1 MRTSFAIL
9 LILILA
15 ASAFSFAVRLGN
27 AQISTEI
34 SGLINLNMTLTK
46 TGGPYLLT
54 GPVTVSS
61 GVTLTVQ
68 AGTSINLASNYL
80 LINGTLTANG
90 TAADPI
96 RIQGGTSQFDSQGN
110 PIYPLTFTPFS
121 TSWNEQARIGCIIE
135 NAVLTNT
142 SIYARA
148 SPKVNNC
155 TFTNSFISISNYT
168 LVAEPITPS
177 PTISNNTMSGQG
189 AYAAIATANSIGL
202 LANNNIS
209 GYNVGIQMTSDAGT
223 TVRTNLISANTYG
236 IQLIAQKGP
245 VLAAIINNTV
255 TNNTVGVS
263 ILQGSTAAISPT
275 IQYNNIYANIN
286 YSLTSVITGNVS
298 VPFNWWGTTTL
309 ANIYQTIYD
318 HKQNSSYGAVD
329 FLPFLSLPNPA
340 APTPSTPVIPEMPP
354 ASGLIATF
362 AVALSALA
370 LAVLKRFHKKQE

>member
-1 MRTSFAIL
+1 VRTLFAIL
-9 LILILA
+9 LFLILA
-15 ASAFSFAVRLGN
+15 TSAFSFAVSLGT

-34 SGLINLNMTLTK
+34 SGLINSNMTLTK
-46 TGGPYLLT
+46 TSGPYLLT

-80 LINGTLTANG
+80 LVNGTLTANG
-90 TAADPI
+90 TVTDPI

-110 PIYPLTFTPFS
+110 PIYPITFTPFS

-155 TFTNSFISISNYT
+155 TFTNSYISISNYT

-177 PTISNNTMSGQG
+177 PTISNNTMNGQG
-189 AYAAIATANSIGL
+189 AYAAVATANSIGL
-202 LANNNIS
+202 LVNNNIS
-209 GYNVGIQMTSDAGT
+209 GYNVGILMTSDAGT
-223 TVRTNLISANTYG
+223 TVRTNLISANTFG

-245 VLAAIINNTV
+245 VLAAITNNTV

-275 IQYNNIYANIN
+275 IQYNNIYANTN
-286 YSLTSVITGNVS
+286 FSLTSGVTGPVG
-298 VPFNWWGTTTL
+298 VPFNWWGTTIL
-309 ANIYQTIYD
+309 AAINQTIYD
-318 HKQNSSYGAVD
+318 HKQNNTFGAVD
-329 FLPFLSLPNPA
+329 FLPFLTAPNPA
-340 APTPSTPVIPEMPP
+340 APAPSTPVIPEIP
-354 ASGLIATF
+354 AASALIATF
-362 AVALSALA
+362 AVALSLIALTG
-370 LAVLKRFHKKQE
+370 LKRLRKK